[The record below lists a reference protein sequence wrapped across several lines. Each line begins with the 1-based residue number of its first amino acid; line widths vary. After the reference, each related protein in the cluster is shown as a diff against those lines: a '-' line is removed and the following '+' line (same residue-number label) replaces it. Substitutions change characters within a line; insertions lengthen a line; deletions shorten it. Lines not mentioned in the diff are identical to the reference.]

1 MSRSFG
7 LQKLSCSTERKK
19 DRDANDDHDH
29 VDDKKTTKKKKKKLG
44 GKRLKIPTK
53 NAKRKEKGKRGLIDA
68 ALSLPTLRIVTP
80 TEATNGNAFSRIR
93 MDAKNNSTLFYS

>member
-1 MSRSFG
+1 MSRSCG

-29 VDDKKTTKKKKKKLG
+29 VDDKKTKKKKLG

-53 NAKRKEKGKRGLIDA
+53 NVKRKEKGKRGLTMRRVCE
-68 ALSLPTLRIVTP
+68 S
-80 TEATNGNAFSRIR
+80 
-93 MDAKNNSTLFYS
+93 

>member
-29 VDDKKTTKKKKKKLG
+29 VDDKKTKKKKLG

-53 NAKRKEKGKRGLIDA
+53 NAKRKEKGKRGLTMRRVCE
-68 ALSLPTLRIVTP
+68 S
-80 TEATNGNAFSRIR
+80 
-93 MDAKNNSTLFYS
+93 

>member
-29 VDDKKTTKKKKKKLG
+29 VDDKKTKKKKLG

-53 NAKRKEKGKRGLIDA
+53 NVKRKEKGKRGLTMRRVCE
-68 ALSLPTLRIVTP
+68 S
-80 TEATNGNAFSRIR
+80 
-93 MDAKNNSTLFYS
+93 